1 VDRETGWADLPR
13 ASFQVNMDANGSL
26 RESVAMSDEPE
37 DLAEVQRQLEAI
49 QRRKRDDVRWS
60 MSRHTAE
67 RAIEAITPPDTAPEQ
82 GGAGKRRR
90 RKRHKRLL

>member
-1 VDRETGWADLPR
+1 
-13 ASFQVNMDANGSL
+13 MDANGGL

-67 RAIEAITPPDTAPEQ
+67 RAIEAIAAPDAAPERS
-82 GGAGKRRR
+82 GPGKRRR

>member
-1 VDRETGWADLPR
+1 
-13 ASFQVNMDANGSL
+13 MDANAGL

-67 RAIEAITPPDTAPEQ
+67 RAIEAIAPLDAAPEQ